1 MVSRTSNL
9 PPGDLVELDDVRT
22 WIASQAGRLGADELK
37 RVRLA
42 CQLAFDIHS
51 ESGSRETSGE
61 STLRHA
67 LAVAEI
73 LAHLGLDADT
83 LVAAILHD
91 VLSDDQVDQ
100 AFLTKRFGKGVA
112 AMVADMARIGDLART
127 RVANDRQSEAA
138 HDENLRRMLLSIA
151 DDIRVVIV
159 VLAERLHEMRVL
171 KHHPEA
177 IRRREAQETQ
187 RVYAPLANRLGIWQV
202 KWELEDLSLRYLE
215 PDNYAKIAHQLD
227 GRRGDRER
235 FIAEVIQK
243 LRSDFNAAG
252 IKAEITGR
260 PKHIYSIWK
269 KMKRKGVDI
278 DQIFDLRAVRVLTG
292 SVTDCYAALGIVH
305 GLWRHIPGE
314 FDDYIATPKANL
326 YRSIHTAVIGPHDKT
341 LEVQIRTREMHE
353 HAELG
358 VAAHWRYKE
367 SGRSDADFDRR
378 VVLMRNWLEAK
389 DGNGEGDDAVANFKT
404 GFESKQVYVL
414 TPQGKVVE
422 LPRGSTPIDFAY
434 AVHSEIGHRCRGAR
448 VDGRIAP
455 LTQRLRSGQ
464 LVEVITT
471 KSGGPSRDWLNP
483 HAGYVKTNKA
493 KNRIRHWFKQ
503 QDYDEHVSAG
513 RASLDREIHR
523 LGVAKPDLERAAKR
537 LNFQKPA
544 DLLAAIGRAEVSPV
558 QVAGWGDQGP
568 GPDKGDVPRPR
579 MVRPKR
585 HRQRSTGGGEV
596 VVEGVGDLMT
606 HMGRC
611 CKPVPY
617 DRIVGFITRGRGVT
631 VHRRDCSIVRGL
643 GEEDRQRLV
652 RVLWADHE
660 ADVSYPVDLRVI
672 AMDRKGL
679 LRDISSVFTNED
691 IDVIGVYTQS
701 HRKTDRA
708 TMKFTIEI
716 SDVRQLSRI
725 IDKVAQLPDVEDVR
739 RQV

>member
-9 PPGDLVELDDVRT
+9 PHGDLVELDDVRA
-22 WIASQAGRLGADELK
+22 WIDSQAGRRSPEALK
-37 RVRLA
+37 KIRLA

-51 ESGSRETSGE
+51 ESGRREISGE

-67 LAVAEI
+67 LSVAEI
-73 LAHLGLDADT
+73 LSHLGLDADT

-91 VLSDDQVDQ
+91 ALTDDQVDL
-100 AFLTKRFGKGVA
+100 AFLTKRFGEGVA
-112 AMVADMARIGDLART
+112 TMVADMARIGDLART
-127 RVANDRQSEAA
+127 RAANDRQSEAE

-171 KHHPEA
+171 KNHPEE
-177 IRRREAQETQ
+177 IRQREAQETR

-202 KWELEDLSLRYLE
+202 KWELEDLCLRYLE
-215 PDNYAKIAHQLD
+215 PDNYARIARQLD
-227 GRRGDRER
+227 GRRDDREK
-235 FIAEVIQK
+235 FIAEVIDR
-243 LRSDFNAAG
+243 LRSEFKAAG
-252 IKAEITGR
+252 IKADITGR

-292 SVTDCYAALGIVH
+292 SVADCYAALGVVH

-314 FDDYIATPKANL
+314 FDDYIATPKANM
-326 YRSIHTAVIGPHDKT
+326 YRSIHTAVIGPHEKT

-367 SGRSDADFDRR
+367 SGRSDVDFDRR
-378 VVLMRNWLEAK
+378 VVLMRNWLGAK
-389 DGNGEGDDAVANFKT
+389 DGEGDEAAGDFKT
-404 GFESKQVYVL
+404 GFESRQVYVL

-434 AVHSEIGHRCRGAR
+434 AVHTEIGHRCRGAR

-455 LTQRLRSGQ
+455 LTCQLKSGQ

-483 HAGYVKTNKA
+483 HAGYLKTNKA

-503 QDYDEHVSAG
+503 QDYDEHVSVG
-513 RASLDREIHR
+513 RASLEREIHR
-523 LGVAKPDLERAAKR
+523 LGVGKPDLERAAKR

-558 QVAGWGDQGP
+558 QVAGWSDQAP
-568 GPDKGDVPRPR
+568 GPEKSGEPRPR
-579 MVRPKR
+579 KVRPKR
-585 HRQRSTGGGEV
+585 HHPLSGGTGEV
-596 VVEGVGDLMT
+596 IVEGVGDLMT

-631 VHRRDCSIVRGL
+631 VHRRDCSVVRGL
-643 GEEDRQRLV
+643 REEDRPRLV
-652 RVLWADHE
+652 RVIWADHE

-679 LRDISSVFTNED
+679 LRDISSIFTNED
-691 IDVIGVYTQS
+691 IDVVGVHTQS

-716 SDVRQLSRI
+716 TDVGQLSRI